1 MHLLQLLLP
10 VYDAGHAP
18 FPRAMFDAVRS
29 ELAERF
35 GGVTAYLRSPAVGL
49 WEDEEGDCVRD
60 DVLLL
65 EVMVDALD
73 REWWVAYRKELET
86 RFAQDRILLR
96 ATAVEL
102 L

>member
-10 VYDAGHAP
+10 VYDDKHAP

-49 WEDEEGDCVRD
+49 WEDDDGDCVRD
-60 DVLLL
+60 DVILL
-65 EVMVDALD
+65 EVMVEALD
-73 REWWVAYRKELET
+73 REWWGAYRAQLET
-86 RFAQDRILLR
+86 IFAQDRILLR
-96 ATAVEL
+96 ATLVEQL
-102 L
+102 